1 MTDKTFQF
9 LNVPRQPPRTV
20 PVDVRVLGYGEIS
33 GDFAAAQAA
42 TQAERCID
50 CGNPY
55 CEWECP
61 VHNYIPNW
69 LKLVQDGRLFEAAT
83 LMHET
88 NPLPEICGRVCPQD
102 RLCEGACTLEQTD
115 FGAVTIGSIER
126 SITDEA
132 VRQGWRPDLS
142 GVVETGHRVAVIG
155 AGPAG
160 LACAD
165 RLRRAGI
172 AVEVFDRQREIGGLL
187 TFGIPPFKLDKGVVR
202 TRREILEGMGVQFRL
217 GVEIGTDIA
226 FEQLLA
232 DYDAVFVGTGAYTFV
247 DGRLDGHDL
256 AGVHDALPFLIANV
270 DRLIDE
276 APLPAALDLADKH
289 VVVLGGGDTGMDCN
303 RTAIRL
309 GAASVTCVYRR
320 DEASMPGS
328 AREVKNSR
336 EEGVRF
342 LFQRQPLEILA
353 DEEGH
358 VRGVRLIATELVTDG
373 QGRPRPQNVSGT
385 EYEIEADVVIQ
396 SFGFLPSPPHWLAA
410 HGVALDRSGRVV
422 TGAGSALP
430 HQTSQPQ
437 IFAGGDNVRGA
448 DLVVR
453 AVYDGREAAGS
464 IAQMLRNR
472 AMVERPLRASSQR

>member
-20 PVDVRVLGYGEIS
+20 PVAVRVLGYGEIS
-33 GDFAAAQAA
+33 GEFGTPQAA

-55 CEWECP
+55 CEHACP

-69 LKLVQDGRLFEAAT
+69 LKLVQENRIMEAAT

-102 RLCEGACTLEQTD
+102 RLCEGACTLEQTA

-126 SITDEA
+126 WVTDEA
-132 VRQGWRPDLS
+132 LRQGWRPDLTK
-142 GVVETGHRVAVIG
+142 VVETGKRVAIIG

-172 AVEVFDRQREIGGLL
+172 AADVYDRQREIGGLL

-202 TRREILEGMGVQFRL
+202 TRREVLEDMGVRFLLNREV
-217 GVEIGTDIA
+217 GRDIE
-226 FEQLLA
+226 FGQLLE
-232 DYDAVFVGTGAYTFV
+232 DYDAVFVGTGAYTYV
-247 DGRLDGHDL
+247 DAQLPGRELH
-256 AGVHDALPFLIANV
+256 GVHDALPFLIANTE
-270 DRLIDE
+270 RLLQDE
-276 APLPAALDLADKH
+276 PAAQAFDLKDKR

-309 GAASVTCVYRR
+309 GAKSVTCVYRR

-328 AREVKNSR
+328 AREVKYSR
-336 EEGVRF
+336 EEGVD
-342 LFQRQPLEILA
+342 FQFHRQPLEILGDA
-353 DEEGH
+353 DGR
-358 VRGVRLIATELVTDG
+358 VRAVRVIATELVDDG
-373 QGRPRPQNVSGT
+373 DGRPRPRNVPGS
-385 EYEIEADVVIQ
+385 EVEIEADVVIQ
-396 SFGFLPSPPHWLAA
+396 SFGFLPSPPDWLRA
-410 HGVALDRSGRVV
+410 HGVRLDRIGKIV
-422 TGAGSALP
+422 TGAGGALP
-430 HQTSQPQ
+430 HQTSHPQ

-453 AVYDGREAAGS
+453 AVYDGREAASS
-464 IAQMLRNR
+464 IAQSLSTR
-472 AMVERPLRASSQR
+472 AALASAERSIA